1 MTHLS
6 RRGFAVAAAA
16 TLAGCLGDSA
26 DTDPPES
33 TELIEDATA
42 EDYGEALTDQGIN
55 ADSLKKFGG
64 DWSLLFVHDGS
75 PTEELDTIALTF
87 VPYRGIVEIGLSV
100 TALHPGGDRHGVGHV
115 QRQWADDYAAG
126 EISEATYL
134 DRVQNGYE
142 QIGQEAIR

>member
-16 TLAGCLGDSA
+16 TLAGCLGDSSDA
-26 DTDPPES
+26 DPPES

-55 ADSLKKFGG
+55 ADSLKEFGG
-64 DWSLLFVHDGS
+64 DWSLLFVHEGS

-87 VPYRGIVEIGLSV
+87 VPYRGIAEIGLSV

-134 DRVQNGYE
+134 DRVQDGYE
-142 QIGQEAIR
+142 QIGQEVI